1 MQNLNKAGYDIVMH
15 IHDEV
20 VIEAPT
26 GTSLDRIEGI
36 MATVP
41 DWAKGLKLN
50 AAGFISDFYKKD

>member
-1 MQNLNKAGYDIVMH
+1 MH